1 MRMSGRTLAGMSNAK
16 VASEQIHAMVR
27 QARAIALHLDLQLI
41 ACESI
46 RTVSLAL
53 VPT

>member
-1 MRMSGRTLAGMSNAK
+1 MSNAK

-27 QARAIALHLDLQLI
+27 RMQARAIALHLDLQLI
-41 ACESI
+41 ACESN

-53 VPT
+53 VPI